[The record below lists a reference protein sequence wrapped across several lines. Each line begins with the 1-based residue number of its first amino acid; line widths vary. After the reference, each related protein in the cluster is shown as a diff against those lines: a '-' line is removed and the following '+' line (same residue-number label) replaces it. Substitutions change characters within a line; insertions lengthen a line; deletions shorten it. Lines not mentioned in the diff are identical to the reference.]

1 MLEVTNLSVRYG
13 HHVAVSQADIEVRRG
28 EIVVVLGANGAGKSS
43 MLKAIGGMVPWS
55 PGASRRID
63 GRDIS
68 TLESHVLIRHGLALV
83 PEGRGNFVELTVRE
97 NLLLGA
103 YTRGGDRAE
112 AGLEEIFELFPR
124 LKERLNQ
131 QVRTMSGGE
140 QQMVALGRAMM
151 SRPAILLLDE
161 PSLGLAPV
169 VCKELFRL
177 LTRIRATN
185 VGILLVEQ
193 NAKESLKIAD
203 RGYLL
208 ENGRIVSSGTSR
220 ELAGDGAIGRAYLGV

>member
-1 MLEVTNLSVRYG
+1 MLEIRNLSVRYG
-13 HHVAVSQADIEVRRG
+13 QHVAVSHADINVLRG

-43 MLKAIGGMVPWS
+43 MLKAIGGMVPLD
-55 PGASRRID
+55 SRAGRTID
-63 GRDIS
+63 GVDVSDIPPHS
-68 TLESHVLIRHGLALV
+68 LVKHGLALV
-83 PEGRGNFVELTVRE
+83 PEGRGNFVELSVRE

-103 YTRGGDRAE
+103 YSQSRDDEE
-112 AGLEEIFELFPR
+112 ARLTEIFDLFPR
-124 LKERLNQ
+124 LRERLHQ

-177 LTRIRATN
+177 LVRIKKKN

-193 NAKESLKIAD
+193 NARQSLAIAN

-208 ENGRIVSSGTSR
+208 ENGKITASGTSA
-220 ELAGDGAIGRAYLGV
+220 ELFEDGAIGRAYLGT